1 MSDISAERIGGWLL
15 GPLAWLI
22 VQLISISVTLVKF
35 TYVLFSPQTLAL
47 LKDLG
52 TSNVTLLALSFIS
65 FIAMWYYTMWLTVAF
80 FRRRSN
86 VPKHYII
93 WLMVGVIL
101 AVKAFAFSPIAD
113 DLAVRQL
120 LLPLLAAALIVPY
133 FKRSTRVKR
142 TFTRTL

>member
-1 MSDISAERIGGWLL
+1 
-15 GPLAWLI
+15 
-22 VQLISISVTLVKF
+22 
-35 TYVLFSPQTLAL
+35 
-47 LKDLG
+47 
-52 TSNVTLLALSFIS
+52 
-65 FIAMWYYTMWLTVAF
+65 MWYYTMWLTVAF

-142 TFTRTL
+142 TFTRT

>member
-52 TSNVTLLALSFIS
+52 TSNVALLALSFIS
-65 FIAMWYYTMWLTVAF
+65 FVAMWYYTMWLAVAF
-80 FRRRSN
+80 FKRRSN

-142 TFTRTL
+142 TFTRA

>member
-52 TSNVTLLALSFIS
+52 TSNVALLGLSFIS
-65 FIAMWYYTMWLTVAF
+65 FVAMWYYTMWLTVAF
-80 FRRRSN
+80 FKRRSN

-120 LLPLLAAALIVPY
+120 LLPL
-133 FKRSTRVKR
+133 
-142 TFTRTL
+142 

>member
-1 MSDISAERIGGWLL
+1 MSDNSAERIGGWLL

-22 VQLISISVTLVKF
+22 VQLISVSVTLFKF
-35 TYVLFSPQTLAL
+35 ATVLFAPQTLSL

-52 TSNVTLLALSFIS
+52 TSNIVLLALSFIS
-65 FIAMWYYTMWLTVAF
+65 FIAMWYYTLWLTFAF
-80 FRRRSN
+80 FKRRSK

-93 WLMVGVIL
+93 WLMVGVLL

-120 LLPLLAAALIVPY
+120 LLPLLAAALIMPY
-133 FKRSTRVKR
+133 LKRSTRVKR
-142 TFTRTL
+142 TFTRT

>member
-120 LLPLLAAALIVPY
+120 LLPLLAAAVIVPY

-142 TFTRTL
+142 TFTRT

>member
-1 MSDISAERIGGWLL
+1 MSDNSAERIGGWLL

-22 VQLISISVTLVKF
+22 VQLISVTVTLFKF
-35 TYVLFSPQTLAL
+35 TTVLFAPQTLSL
-47 LKDLG
+47 IKDLG
-52 TSNVTLLALSFIS
+52 TSNIVLLALSFIS
-65 FIAMWYYTMWLTVAF
+65 FIAMWYYTLWLTFAF
-80 FRRRSN
+80 FKRRSN

-133 FKRSTRVKR
+133 LKRSSRVKR
-142 TFTRTL
+142 TFTRT

>member
-120 LLPLLAAALIVPY
+120 LLPLLAAALIVSY

-142 TFTRTL
+142 TFTRT

>member
-1 MSDISAERIGGWLL
+1 MSDNSAERIGGWLL

-22 VQLISISVTLVKF
+22 VQLISVSVTLFKF
-35 TYVLFSPQTLAL
+35 TTVLFAPQTLSL

-52 TSNVTLLALSFIS
+52 TSNIVLLALSFIS
-65 FIAMWYYTMWLTVAF
+65 FIAMWYYTLWLTFAF
-80 FRRRSN
+80 FKRRSK

-93 WLMVGVIL
+93 WLMVGVLL

-133 FKRSTRVKR
+133 LKRSTRVKR
-142 TFTRTL
+142 TFTRT

>member
-15 GPLAWLI
+15 APLAWLI

-52 TSNVTLLALSFIS
+52 TSNIVLLALSFIS
-65 FIAMWYYTMWLTVAF
+65 FVAMWYYTMWLTVAF
-80 FRRRSN
+80 FKRRSN

-142 TFTRTL
+142 TFTRA

>member
-52 TSNVTLLALSFIS
+52 MSNVALLGLSFIS
-65 FIAMWYYTMWLTVAF
+65 FVAMWYYTMWLTVAF
-80 FRRRSN
+80 FKRRSN

-142 TFTRTL
+142 TFTRA

>member
-52 TSNVTLLALSFIS
+52 TSNVVLLGLSFIS
-65 FIAMWYYTMWLTVAF
+65 FVAMWYYTMWLTVAF
-80 FRRRSN
+80 FKRRSN

-120 LLPLLAAALIVPY
+120 LLPLLAAAVIVPY

-142 TFTRTL
+142 TFTRA

>member
-1 MSDISAERIGGWLL
+1 MSSHSAERIGGWLL

-142 TFTRTL
+142 TFTRT

>member
-1 MSDISAERIGGWLL
+1 MSDNSAERIGGWLL

-22 VQLISISVTLVKF
+22 VQLISVSVTLFKF
-35 TYVLFSPQTLAL
+35 ATVLFAPQTLSL

-52 TSNVTLLALSFIS
+52 TSNIILLALSFIS
-65 FIAMWYYTMWLTVAF
+65 FIAMWYYTLWLTFAF
-80 FRRRSN
+80 FKRRSK

-93 WLMVGVIL
+93 WLMVGVLL

-133 FKRSTRVKR
+133 LKRSTRVKR
-142 TFTRTL
+142 TFTRT

>member
-52 TSNVTLLALSFIS
+52 TSNVVLLGLSFIS
-65 FIAMWYYTMWLTVAF
+65 FVAIWYYTMWLTVAF
-80 FRRRSN
+80 FKRRSN

-120 LLPLLAAALIVPY
+120 LLPLLAAAVIVPY

-142 TFTRTL
+142 TFTRA

>member
-1 MSDISAERIGGWLL
+1 MSDNSAERIGGWLL

-22 VQLISISVTLVKF
+22 VQLISVSVTLFKF
-35 TYVLFSPQTLAL
+35 ATVLFAPQTLSL

-52 TSNVTLLALSFIS
+52 TSNIVLLALSFIS
-65 FIAMWYYTMWLTVAF
+65 FIAMWYYTLWLTFAF
-80 FRRRSN
+80 FKRRSK

-93 WLMVGVIL
+93 WLMVGVLL
-101 AVKAFAFSPIAD
+101 ALKAFAFSPIAD

-133 FKRSTRVKR
+133 LKRSTRVKR
-142 TFTRTL
+142 TFTRT

>member
-65 FIAMWYYTMWLTVAF
+65 FIAMWYYTLWLTVAF

-142 TFTRTL
+142 TFTRT

>member
-1 MSDISAERIGGWLL
+1 MSDNSAERIGGWLL

-22 VQLISISVTLVKF
+22 VQLISVSVTLFKF
-35 TYVLFSPQTLAL
+35 ATVLFAPQTLSL

-52 TSNVTLLALSFIS
+52 TSNIVLLALSFIS
-65 FIAMWYYTMWLTVAF
+65 FIAMWYYTLWLTFAF
-80 FRRRSN
+80 FKRRSK

-93 WLMVGVIL
+93 WLMVGVLL

-133 FKRSTRVKR
+133 LKRSTRVKR
-142 TFTRTL
+142 TFTRT

>member
-1 MSDISAERIGGWLL
+1 MSDNSAEHIGGWLL

-22 VQLISISVTLVKF
+22 VQLISVSVTLFKF
-35 TYVLFSPQTLAL
+35 ATVLFAPQTLSL

-52 TSNVTLLALSFIS
+52 TSNIVLLALSFIS
-65 FIAMWYYTMWLTVAF
+65 FIAMWYYTLWLTFAF
-80 FRRRSN
+80 FKRRSK

-93 WLMVGVIL
+93 WLMVGVLL

-133 FKRSTRVKR
+133 LKRSTRVKR
-142 TFTRTL
+142 TFTRT

>member
-1 MSDISAERIGGWLL
+1 MSDLSAERIGGWLL

-142 TFTRTL
+142 TFTRT

>member
-101 AVKAFAFSPIAD
+101 GVKAFAFSPIAD

-142 TFTRTL
+142 TFTRT

>member
-65 FIAMWYYTMWLTVAF
+65 FIVMWYYTMWLTVAF

-133 FKRSTRVKR
+133 FKRSTRAKR
-142 TFTRTL
+142 TFTRT

>member
-1 MSDISAERIGGWLL
+1 MSDNSAERIGGWLL

-22 VQLISISVTLVKF
+22 VQLICVSVTLFKF
-35 TYVLFSPQTLAL
+35 ATVLFAPQPLSL

-52 TSNVTLLALSFIS
+52 TSNIVLLALSFIS
-65 FIAMWYYTMWLTVAF
+65 FIAMWYYTLWLTFAF
-80 FRRRSN
+80 FKRRSK

-93 WLMVGVIL
+93 WLMVGVLL

-133 FKRSTRVKR
+133 LKRSTRVKR
-142 TFTRTL
+142 TFTRT

>member
-52 TSNVTLLALSFIS
+52 TSNVVLLGLSFIS
-65 FIAMWYYTMWLTVAF
+65 FVAMWYYTMWLTVAF
-80 FRRRSN
+80 FKRRSN

-120 LLPLLAAALIVPY
+120 LLPLLAAAVIFPY

-142 TFTRTL
+142 TFTRA

>member
-15 GPLAWLI
+15 APLAWLI

-52 TSNVTLLALSFIS
+52 TSNIALLALSFIS
-65 FIAMWYYTMWLTVAF
+65 FVAMWYYTMWLTVAF
-80 FRRRSN
+80 FKRRSN

-142 TFTRTL
+142 TFTRA

>member
-52 TSNVTLLALSFIS
+52 TPNVALLGLSFIS
-65 FIAMWYYTMWLTVAF
+65 FVAMWYYTMWLTVAF
-80 FRRRSN
+80 FKRRSN

-142 TFTRTL
+142 TFTRA

>member
-1 MSDISAERIGGWLL
+1 M
-15 GPLAWLI
+15 AWLI

-52 TSNVTLLALSFIS
+52 TSNVALLGLSFIS
-65 FIAMWYYTMWLTVAF
+65 FVAMWYYTMWLTVAF
-80 FRRRSN
+80 FKRRSN

-142 TFTRTL
+142 TFTRA

>member
-1 MSDISAERIGGWLL
+1 MSDNSAERIGGWLL

-22 VQLISISVTLVKF
+22 VQLISVSVTLFKF
-35 TYVLFSPQTLAL
+35 ATVLFAPQTLSL

-52 TSNVTLLALSFIS
+52 TSNIVLLALSFIS
-65 FIAMWYYTMWLTVAF
+65 FIAMWYYTLWLTFAF
-80 FRRRSN
+80 FKRRSK
-86 VPKHYII
+86 VPKHFII
-93 WLMVGVIL
+93 WLMVGVLL

-133 FKRSTRVKR
+133 LKRSTRVKR
-142 TFTRTL
+142 TFTRT